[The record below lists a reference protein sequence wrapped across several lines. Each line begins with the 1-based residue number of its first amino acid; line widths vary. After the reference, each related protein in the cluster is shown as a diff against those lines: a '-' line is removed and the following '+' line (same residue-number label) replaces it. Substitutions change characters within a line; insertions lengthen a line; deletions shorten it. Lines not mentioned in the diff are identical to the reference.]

1 MPRMTALLA
10 LLVLALATGCA
21 STSSEPTEPGLA
33 VTPAGDDM
41 LYQALGQ
48 KEGIHSLI
56 RSFLY
61 VIAEDPRIVDQFAD
75 APIDRLEDKLNE
87 MVCVLAGGPCH
98 YTGDSMRRVHRGK
111 NISDA
116 DFNALVEDLIK
127 AMDKEGIPFTVQNTL
142 LARLAAFHGDIVHR

>member
-1 MPRMTALLA
+1 MPRRITLLLLLVTALI
-10 LLVLALATGCA
+10 TGCA
-21 STSSEPTEPGLA
+21 STSHESPTPGRA
-33 VTPAGDDM
+33 VTPAADDT
-41 LYQALGQ
+41 LYRELGQ
-48 KEGIHSLI
+48 QAGIQSLI

-61 VIAEDPRIVDQFAD
+61 VLADDPRIVDQFAE

-87 MVCVLAGGPCH
+87 MVCVIAGGPCH

-111 NISDA
+111 HISDA